1 MFRINFSIFK
11 LLVVVF
17 LNLLVECFFDF
28 FFFQIFLQLFILDF
42 LVFYDLLF
50 VSCLIYKSILE
61 LHVSHAFLPFELLII
76 LVDSFILSEFFI
88 LVGSFFKIA
97 VLVLKIFY
105 LVLSLFPLIYFL
117 ILFFFSQL
125 FI

>member
-50 VSCLIYKSILE
+50 VSCLIYKPILE
-61 LHVSHAFLPFELLII
+61 LHISHAFLPFKLLII
-76 LVDSFILSEFFI
+76 LVDSFILSEVFI